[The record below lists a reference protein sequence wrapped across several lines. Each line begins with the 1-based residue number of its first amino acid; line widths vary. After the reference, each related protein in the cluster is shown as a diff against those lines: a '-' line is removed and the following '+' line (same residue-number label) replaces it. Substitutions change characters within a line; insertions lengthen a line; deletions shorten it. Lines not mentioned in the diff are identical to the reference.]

1 MTFRFFSA
9 FPFSSLVSWKLT
21 PFGCGNQYTWLF
33 GLNLAIRVGPAG
45 WSAWIVYL
53 LVGTMQLVLIAMGV
67 SFKLTG
73 ETAPHEVKRPGSIV
87 DFHFDGWLPP
97 SSRRNSMASSHL
109 APDEHRPLLGG
120 WLHQRPGSGSQS
132 RSRPRASPAPDRG
145 RAGGGEGVS
154 VGPAG
159 R

>member
-1 MTFRFFSA
+1 MA
-9 FPFSSLVSWKLT
+9 
-21 PFGCGNQYTWLF
+21 GDQYTWLF

-73 ETAPHEVKRPGSIV
+73 ETAPDEIKRPGSIV
-87 DFHFDGWLPP
+87 NFHFDGWVPE
-97 SSRRNSMASSHL
+97 SQSRRNSMASSHL
-109 APDEHRPLLGG
+109 APDEHRPLLAG
-120 WLHQRPGSGSQS
+120 WLARPVSGSKS

-145 RAGGGEGVS
+145 RAAAGRDGVS